1 MEKVTTSFK
10 SLWGKYELTID
21 GVNGYQCNQCKR
33 ISFDSNEVDMIQNI
47 TAGFSQTEIKPDNLN
62 VEEVADLLRVSNQT
76 VYNMIK
82 DGRLPAYKVG
92 REWRFNRQEI
102 INALEN
108 AKVNIAARGGTIS
121 EKDKNFIQS
130 LF

>member
-1 MEKVTTSFK
+1 MNCVLCNQKMEKITTSFK
-10 SLWGKYELTID
+10 SKWGKYELTID
-21 GVNGYQCNQCKR
+21 GVTGYRCNECNR

-47 TAGFSQTEIKPDNLN
+47 TAGFSEVETKPDNLN

-102 INALEN
+102 IDALDNANPSFDL
-108 AKVNIAARGGTIS
+108 KGVQPLI
-121 EKDKNFIQS
+121 
-130 LF
+130 